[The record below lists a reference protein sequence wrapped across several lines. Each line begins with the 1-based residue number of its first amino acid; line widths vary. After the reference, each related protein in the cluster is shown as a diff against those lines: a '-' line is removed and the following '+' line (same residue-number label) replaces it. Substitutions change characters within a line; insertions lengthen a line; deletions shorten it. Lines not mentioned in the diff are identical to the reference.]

1 MNRID
6 RIARFPQNTDELL
19 QMIPSIETCFL
30 LMEKYGMLENIKAHS
45 VVVAKIARLIAKGLE
60 QAGVDISIEKTTA
73 AALMHDIG
81 KTASLKY
88 GGDHTEIGRQICLRN
103 HFEEIA
109 DIVREHVIFKDYELD
124 GDYSEKEIVYYADKR
139 VNHDRIVSL
148 DERLVYILER
158 YGNNQQDLCRRIKKN
173 FKLCAKVEK
182 KLFTKLNFRPESLSR
197 LVEKEEI
204 MLNI

>member
-1 MNRID
+1 MD
-6 RIARFPQNTDELL
+6 RIARLPQNTDELL

-60 QAGVDISIEKTTA
+60 QAGVDISIEKAIA

-148 DERLVYILER
+148 DERLAYILER

>member
-1 MNRID
+1 MD
-6 RIARFPQNTDELL
+6 RIARLPQNTDELL

-45 VVVAKIARLIAKGLE
+45 VVVAKIARLIAKGIE
-60 QAGVDISIEKTTA
+60 QAGVDISIEKATA

-148 DERLVYILER
+148 DERLAYILER

>member
-1 MNRID
+1 MD
-6 RIARFPQNTDELL
+6 RIARLPQNTDELL

-60 QAGVDISIEKTTA
+60 QAGVDISIEKAIA

-103 HFEEIA
+103 HFEEVA
-109 DIVREHVIFKDYELD
+109 DIVREHVVFKDYELD

>member
-1 MNRID
+1 MD
-6 RIARFPQNTDELL
+6 RIARLPQNTDELL

-30 LMEKYGMLENIKAHS
+30 LMEKYGMLGNIKAHS

>member
-1 MNRID
+1 MD
-6 RIARFPQNTDELL
+6 RIAKFPHNTDERL

-148 DERLVYILER
+148 DERLAYILER

-173 FKLCAKVEK
+173 FKLCAKVET
-182 KLFTKLNFRPESLSR
+182 KLFTKLNFRPESLYS

>member
-1 MNRID
+1 MD
-6 RIARFPQNTDELL
+6 RIARLPQNTDELL

-60 QAGVDISIEKTTA
+60 QAGVDISIEKAIA

-124 GDYSEKEIVYYADKR
+124 GDFSEKEIVYYADKR

-182 KLFTKLNFRPESLSR
+182 KLFAKLNFRPESLSR

>member
-1 MNRID
+1 MD
-6 RIARFPQNTDELL
+6 RIARLPQNTDELL

>member
-1 MNRID
+1 MD
-6 RIARFPQNTDELL
+6 RTARLPQNTDELL

-148 DERLVYILER
+148 DERLAYILER

-173 FKLCAKVEK
+173 FKLCAKVER
-182 KLFTKLNFRPESLSR
+182 KLFTKLNFRPESLYS

>member
-1 MNRID
+1 MD
-6 RIARFPQNTDELL
+6 RIARLPQNTDELL

-60 QAGVDISIEKTTA
+60 QAGVDISIEKATA

-103 HFEEIA
+103 HFEEVA
-109 DIVREHVIFKDYELD
+109 DIVREHVVFKDYELD

-148 DERLVYILER
+148 DERLAYILER

-182 KLFTKLNFRPESLSR
+182 KLFAKLNFRPESLSR